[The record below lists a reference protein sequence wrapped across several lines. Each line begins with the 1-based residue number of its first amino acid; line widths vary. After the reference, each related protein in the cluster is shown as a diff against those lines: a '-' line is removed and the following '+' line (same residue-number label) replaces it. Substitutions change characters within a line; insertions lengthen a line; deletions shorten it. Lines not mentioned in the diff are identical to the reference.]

1 MFIAV
6 AVVAMISQ
14 ALAVEYEHHYHHEPE
29 PYDSHPKYGFEYDVK
44 DEHTGDIK
52 SQHETRDGDF
62 VKGYYTLV
70 QPDGKKRVVVYTSDH
85 KSGFNAKVEY
95 EGGHK
100 EYAYAPAPKYEA
112 APIAEFKHYS
122 APEIKYE
129 SPKYKSFVSTHVS
142 TPHFSYKY

>member
-1 MFIAV
+1 
-6 AVVAMISQ
+6 MISQ
-14 ALAVEYEHHYHHEPE
+14 ALAIEYEHHYHHEPE
-29 PYDSHPKYGFEYDVK
+29 PYDSHPKYDFEYDVK
-44 DEHTGDIK
+44 DEHTGDVK

-62 VKGYYTLV
+62 VKGYYTLA

-95 EGGHK
+95 EGGHYG
-100 EYAYAPAPKYEA
+100 YAHAPAQKYEA
-112 APIAEFKHYS
+112 

-129 SPKYKSFVSTHVS
+129 SPKYKSFASTHVS